1 MECAYVKIPCAGHE
15 QPPTREQAQLFIDI
29 CSKFVAKNP
38 LQCIGMFFYV
48 FNLNYNECYFLK
60 IKNKL

>member
-38 LQCIGMFFYV
+38 LQCIGKFFWCIQ
-48 FNLNYNECYFLK
+48 F
-60 IKNKL
+60 KL

>member
-29 CSKFVAKNP
+29 CSKFAAKNP
-38 LQCIGMFFYV
+38 SQCIGSCFCLFILY
-48 FNLNYNECYFLK
+48 
-60 IKNKL
+60 NKL